1 MVETFADVVEPF
13 PILTLLLVLK
23 LLAKV
28 NEDIAKLSFEI
39 DNTPWTAV
47 AGDVRLF
54 VLIIARSVDVGLRLP
69 TQLFAVERDEPV
81 PLDPPSQKISAAC
94 AHLVVVIKNKVVV
107 TKATRWAKQ
116 DFPEEIILF
125 LFIFFPYGL

>member
-1 MVETFADVVEPF
+1 MVEADPDVPEPF
-13 PILTLLLVLK
+13 PTVTLLLVLK

-28 NEDIAKLSFEI
+28 NEDAARLAVEI
-39 DNTPWTAV
+39 DITPGTAV

-116 DFPEEIILF
+116 DFREEIILF

>member
-1 MVETFADVVEPF
+1 MVEADPDVPEPF
-13 PILTLLLVLK
+13 PTVTLLLVLK

-28 NEDIAKLSFEI
+28 NEDAARLAVEI
-39 DNTPWTAV
+39 DITPGTAV

-54 VLIIARSVDVGLRLP
+54 VLIIARSVDVGLTLP
-69 TQLFAVERDEPV
+69 TQFPDVTRDDPAPEV
-81 PLDPPSQKISAAC
+81 PPSQKISAAC
-94 AHLVVVIKNKVVV
+94 AHWVVVIKNKVVV